1 MGLSILEITEIPQ
14 HSLLE
19 VELKDAKRDVNS
31 AIRNLLSY
39 VSSVSRVEEAVTEII
54 FYKGESRNLRMFL
67 TVRYENGAIS
77 VSSEQFVHTIMAF
90 LQECHYGVHELTDDA
105 FIEVVSSLR
114 TQLSGNI
121 VALTKSEKC
130 ISSSISYSGYYYFTD
145 IFDNCGK
152 EIKDADNF
160 NMLLS
165 YLKSCK
171 NAMVAFQLI
180 PTQLSQEEYY
190 ALSSLGGELSA
201 TTQGIF
207 IEHQLIR
214 EPAAETPKKVYNYYI
229 ERASQPLF
237 ISNIIVSAETGSI
250 DGLIS
255 VIKTGIQASL
265 NDPIG
270 MTAIPIDND
279 NTLSYDFFHFP
290 WNLYSR
296 LLMNYRNA
304 EIWNDTAYQP
314 INLTRLP
321 FLFSLYETVSFFRL
335 PLGDDKVQGI
345 RSNRMVNDNE
355 VIDECVMRKDNIIF
369 GTLINNEN
377 SSIGVNNADFTRHA
391 LIVGTPGSGK
401 TTFALNLLLQF
412 YRKSVPFLAIE
423 PTKTEYRALIDLIPD
438 LQVFT
443 PGKSNVSPFII
454 NPFLPPKG
462 IALEQYIPSLISA
475 FRAAFSM
482 ESPLDVI
489 FLRAIRQTYAKY
501 GWKDHSCSG
510 DSDVQKFG
518 MFEFIV
524 EFKKVVASSA
534 YKAETKANIET
545 GGTFRLMN
553 LLDQNRNIYDTIQSI
568 PIEALLEKPTI
579 LELNAIA
586 DDEQKSLLMALL
598 LISICLHTMHKGS
611 SSGEISNVL
620 MIDEA
625 HVLLDTQSK
634 TTVGQNKA
642 QSTTVKSLQKMIAEI
657 RSFGMGVIIADQK
670 PSKVTLD
677 VVADTDI
684 KVAFR
689 LVEANERSIIANSMN
704 MTEQQSQ
711 YLARLKKGEAITY
724 FSDLESMKVIITP
737 DVRAQKGIR
746 YAVPDI
752 EIQERTDFW
761 DKHKE
766 LLVPFYECSAC
777 EMCRKK
783 KCCNSAAKRKA
794 EYYSSHIVSLFG
806 SRIHELETLTKYLY
820 RLDEL
825 IVRYE
830 TSASREVPI
839 KLVCNCTKVHFIR
852 KMIMESNIPM
862 SREVMNDLLAK
873 TLIGGKE
880 NV

>member
-14 HSLLE
+14 HSLLAA
-19 VELKDAKRDVNS
+19 ELKDAKREVNS
-31 AIRNLLSY
+31 VIRNLLSY
-39 VSSVSRVEEAVTEII
+39 VSSVSRVEAAATEII
-54 FYKGESRNLRMFL
+54 FYKGASQDLRVFL
-67 TVRYENGAIS
+67 TIRYENGAIS
-77 VSSEQFVHTIMAF
+77 VSSQQFVHTIMAF
-90 LQECHYGVHELTDDA
+90 LQGCHYGVHELTDNA
-105 FIEVVSSLR
+105 LIEVVSSLR

-121 VALTKSEKC
+121 VALAKTEKC

-145 IFDNCGK
+145 VFDNCGK
-152 EIKDADNF
+152 ENKDADNF
-160 NMLLS
+160 NVLLS

-171 NAMVAFQLI
+171 NAMVSFQLI

-190 ALSSLGGELSA
+190 ALSNLGGELA
-201 TTQGIF
+201 TTTQGMLLD
-207 IEHQLIR
+207 HQMIR
-214 EPAAETPKKVYNYYI
+214 EPAAEAPKKVYDYYI
-229 ERASQPLF
+229 ERASHPLF
-237 ISNIIVSAETGSI
+237 ISNIVVSTETGSI

-265 NDPIG
+265 NDPVGI
-270 MTAIPIDND
+270 TAIQIGND
-279 NTLSYDFFHFP
+279 HALTYDFFHFP

-304 EIWNDTAYQP
+304 VIWNGTAYQP
-314 INLTRLP
+314 TNLMRLP
-321 FLFSLYETVSFFRL
+321 FLCSLNETAHFFTL
-335 PLGDDKVQGI
+335 PLGDNKVQGI
-345 RSNRMVNDNE
+345 RSNSIINDNE
-355 VIDECVMRKDNIIF
+355 VIGQRVLSKDNIIF
-369 GTLINNEN
+369 GTLIN
-377 SSIGVNNADFTRHA
+377 SSDSFIGVSTEDFTRHA

-412 YRKSVPFLAIE
+412 YRKGIPFLAIE

-462 IALEQYIPSLISA
+462 IALEQYIPSLMSA

-489 FLRAIRQTYAKY
+489 FLRAIRQAYAKY
-501 GWKDHSCSG
+501 GWKDHSCYG

-568 PIEALLEKPTI
+568 PIEELLEKPTI

-598 LISICLHTMHKGS
+598 LISLCLYTTHKGS
-611 SSGEISNVL
+611 SSGKINNVL

-625 HVLLDTQSK
+625 HVLLDAHGK
-634 TTVGQNKA
+634 TTTEQNKA

-711 YLARLKKGEAITY
+711 YLARLKQGEAITY
-724 FSDLESMKVIITP
+724 FSDLESVKVIITP
-737 DVRAQKGIR
+737 DVRVKERIR
-746 YAVPDI
+746 YSVPDT
-752 EIQERTDFW
+752 EIKGRVDFW
-761 DKHKE
+761 NKHKD

-777 EMCRKK
+777 EQCRRKQS
-783 KCCNSAAKRKA
+783 CNSAAKRKA
-794 EYYSSHIVSLFG
+794 EYYSSHIISLFG
-806 SRIHELETLTKYLY
+806 TRIHNIETLTKYLY

-825 IVRYE
+825 IIRYE
-830 TSASREVPI
+830 ASESRDVPI
-839 KLVCNCTKVHFIR
+839 KLVCNCSKVHFLR
-852 KMIMESNIPM
+852 KIVLESNIPM
-862 SREVMNDLLAK
+862 SREAMNDLLAK

>member
-1 MGLSILEITEIPQ
+1 
-14 HSLLE
+14 
-19 VELKDAKRDVNS
+19 
-31 AIRNLLSY
+31 
-39 VSSVSRVEEAVTEII
+39 
-54 FYKGESRNLRMFL
+54 
-67 TVRYENGAIS
+67 
-77 VSSEQFVHTIMAF
+77 
-90 LQECHYGVHELTDDA
+90 
-105 FIEVVSSLR
+105 
-114 TQLSGNI
+114 
-121 VALTKSEKC
+121 
-130 ISSSISYSGYYYFTD
+130 
-145 IFDNCGK
+145 
-152 EIKDADNF
+152 
-160 NMLLS
+160 
-165 YLKSCK
+165 
-171 NAMVAFQLI
+171 
-180 PTQLSQEEYY
+180 
-190 ALSSLGGELSA
+190 
-201 TTQGIF
+201 
-207 IEHQLIR
+207 
-214 EPAAETPKKVYNYYI
+214 
-229 ERASQPLF
+229 
-237 ISNIIVSAETGSI
+237 
-250 DGLIS
+250 
-255 VIKTGIQASL
+255 
-265 NDPIG
+265 
-270 MTAIPIDND
+270 
-279 NTLSYDFFHFP
+279 
-290 WNLYSR
+290 
-296 LLMNYRNA
+296 
-304 EIWNDTAYQP
+304 
-314 INLTRLP
+314 
-321 FLFSLYETVSFFRL
+321 
-335 PLGDDKVQGI
+335 
-345 RSNRMVNDNE
+345 
-355 VIDECVMRKDNIIF
+355 
-369 GTLINNEN
+369 
-377 SSIGVNNADFTRHA
+377 
-391 LIVGTPGSGK
+391 
-401 TTFALNLLLQF
+401 
-412 YRKSVPFLAIE
+412 
-423 PTKTEYRALIDLIPD
+423 
-438 LQVFT
+438 
-443 PGKSNVSPFII
+443 
-454 NPFLPPKG
+454 
-462 IALEQYIPSLISA
+462 
-475 FRAAFSM
+475 M

-862 SREVMNDLLAK
+862 SREAMNDLLAK